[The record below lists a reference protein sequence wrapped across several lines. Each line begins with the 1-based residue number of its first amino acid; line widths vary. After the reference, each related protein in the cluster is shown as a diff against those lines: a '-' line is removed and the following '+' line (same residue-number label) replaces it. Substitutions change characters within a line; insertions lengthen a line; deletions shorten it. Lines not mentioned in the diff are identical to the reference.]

1 MKRFSLWQRGTL
13 VFLTLAVPLATMA
26 PAAEAYSSRYRS
38 RPGVRYVA
46 RDYGRP
52 YYVHRSSGA
61 GPAIAGF
68 IGGLVVG
75 SVISRSSSQPRYH
88 DSYGGGYGNNCP
100 PQRGSYGGGYGDNC
114 PPQRGSYGAGYA
126 YDDPYCHERFS
137 SLDSYYAHMRSD
149 PRCHRHPMV
158 ARVIEIRTGEPVG
171 YCTWDQGRWV
181 NDDRASDRDR
191 GYDNRGYDDR
201 DRGYDDQDDNGG
213 WQDDGG

>member
-1 MKRFSLWQRGTL
+1 MKHFSLWQRGTL
-13 VFLTLAVPLATMA
+13 VFLALAVPLATLA
-26 PAAEAYSSRYRS
+26 PAAEAHSSRYRS
-38 RPGVRYVA
+38 RPRMRYVA

-52 YYVHRSSGA
+52 YYVQRSSGA

-88 DSYGGGYGNNCP
+88 DTNGY
-100 PQRGSYGGGYGDNC
+100 RDGYGDGYQDNC
-114 PPQRGSYGAGYA
+114 GPQGVSYGAGYA

-137 SLDSYYAHMRSD
+137 SLDSYSAHARSD

-158 ARVIEIRTGEPVG
+158 APVIEIRTGETVG

-181 NDDRASDRDR
+181 NDDRAYDRDR
-191 GYDNRGYDDR
+191 GYDNR
-201 DRGYDDQDDNGG
+201 DRGYDDPDRGYDDRYDDGG
-213 WQDDGG
+213 WQDDDNR